1 MARWQPRSGPPW
13 YGVDD
18 ELLRRLEIHETQVHA
33 IEPGRELVDLGDA
46 VALFDAGDPDPF
58 FNRVGAIRWPGDPV
72 AFESSLETAL
82 RLFETHQRQ
91 PYVWLSPGFL
101 SPGDLPER
109 LRERGFVEVG
119 DGALMMILVE
129 DPRGRPKRDLAPGA
143 TLERLTADGPD
154 GGRAG
159 AEAAAIV
166 VAEAFGVS
174 ADRVPALTER
184 IAHGVG
190 DPGQDI
196 RLARVD
202 GEPAAVGRRNDSDGM
217 SYLSAIGTRRAF
229 QSRGLAEA
237 VTRALVE
244 EALVAGTEHVYLGAY
259 ADNAPALTVYERVGF
274 AVIGGPALELLRP

>member
-1 MARWQPRSGPPW
+1 MTPSP
-13 YGVDD
+13 
-18 ELLRRLEIHETQVHA
+18 
-33 IEPGRELVDLGDA
+33 
-46 VALFDAGDPDPF
+46 
-58 FNRVGAIRWPGDPV
+58 
-72 AFESSLETAL
+72 SSRASTTAL

-129 DPRGRPKRDLAPGA
+129 DPRGRPSRDLAPGA

-174 ADRVPALTER
+174 ADRVPALDR
-184 IAHGVG
+184 ADRPRRRRSG
-190 DPGQDI
+190 PGHP
-196 RLARVD
+196 AR
-202 GEPAAVGRRNDSDGM
+202 PGRRRAGGGRP
-217 SYLSAIGTRRAF
+217 AQRQRRHELPLGDRDPPRR
-229 QSRGLAEA
+229 SR
-237 VTRALVE
+237 
-244 EALVAGTEHVYLGAY
+244 AGAW
-259 ADNAPALTVYERVGF
+259 PKR
-274 AVIGGPALELLRP
+274 